1 MQEEIVGVLNGLSV
15 GDKYPVRIMGVINV
29 SPESFY
35 KQSIKVGRDELID
48 EAIKQLREGASI
60 IDIGGKS
67 TAPYLNTQ
75 IPLREEI
82 KRVVWA
88 IKSLRE
94 SGIKALI
101 SVDTTS
107 SMVAEEAIKAGAN
120 IVNDISGLKNDPK
133 MPYVIREYGVPAI
146 IAARP
151 TENIEGSDPMRTVIS
166 ALKDSLELA
175 KSAEVPIEKIIV
187 DPAIGFIRPKNPPW
201 YVWDSIVISRLKEL
215 RILGRPILIGIS
227 RKSFL
232 GAITGRK
239 NPEERLPA
247 SLAATA
253 IAVYN
258 GAHIVRTHDVR
269 ETLDAIKVAEFIK
282 KSRDKEINLRAY

>member
-1 MQEEIVGVLNGLSV
+1 MGQEIVGVLNELKV
-15 GDKYPVRIMGVINV
+15 GDKYPVRLMGVINV

-35 KQSIKVGRDELID
+35 KRSVKIGKDELID

-67 TAPYLNTQ
+67 TAPYLNTE

-82 KRVVWA
+82 RRVVWA

-94 SGIKALI
+94 AGIKALV

-107 SMVAEEAIKAGAN
+107 SKVAEEAIKAGAN
-120 IVNDISGLKNDPK
+120 IVNDVSGLKSDPR
-133 MPYVIREYGVPAI
+133 MPYVIKEYEVPVIVAAHPTGSVEGCDPVKAI
-146 IAARP
+146 TA
-151 TENIEGSDPMRTVIS
+151 
-166 ALKDSLELA
+166 ALKESLELA
-175 KSAEVPIEKIIV
+175 NSSRIPTEKIVI

-201 YVWDSIVISRLKEL
+201 YVWDSTVISRLWEL
-215 RILGRPILIGIS
+215 RTLGRPILVGIS

-232 GAITGRK
+232 GVIIGK
-239 NPEERLPA
+239 KKPEERLLA

-258 GAHIVRTHDVR
+258 GAHIVRTHDIR
-269 ETLDAIKVAEFIK
+269 ETLEAIKIAEFIK
-282 KSRDKEINLRAY
+282 KFRGEEISLLGS